1 MPKLTVRFS
10 LMAALCLFTA
20 MIAIGA
26 ALGVFMINRSNHALS
41 LVQDIATETQAINEV
56 YKDTTRAR
64 TSLNRAYSESKEG
77 AQGPSTGNAMENV
90 VKYQDQIRKGR
101 DEFAASAPSSGTD
114 LALRKELI
122 ESVEPMTAAIDEAAA
137 ALRKGDS
144 ATFAAISSKQLAPAG
159 AKFTT
164 LLQKFQKQNTERGE
178 KLIAERDGEYRMV
191 LWLVALGLGVALA
204 MVIGMH
210 VFLRNLVIAPLERA
224 VDLLDGVAH
233 GDLTARVDV
242 QGDNEIGRLMRG
254 IAKMQQSLIEMV
266 GNVRTGAQAIGS
278 AANEVALGNQDLSSR
293 TESQASALEE
303 TAATMEELTSTV
315 QSTADNTMQAR
326 ELVEQASTKAVA
338 GGAVMG
344 QMSETM
350 AAIDASSR
358 KVVDIIGVIDSI
370 AFQTNIL
377 ALNAAVEAAR
387 AGEQGRGFAVVAS
400 EVRTLAQRSASAA
413 KEIKALIDDS
423 VDKVGSGS
431 MLATQAAQAMNEMVT
446 SVGRVT
452 GIVVDIAEASRE
464 QSNGIAQVNQSITQM
479 DEVTQRNAALVEE
492 AAAAT
497 QAMQHE
503 TQNLL
508 NAVSA
513 FKLSND
519 AFAAPA
525 QAAASAPAKPVTVKP
540 ALPRVTTAPAPK
552 APAAKATPPRTQKPA
567 PAKAAAAD
575 EWEEF

>member
-1 MPKLTVRFS
+1 MPKITVRSS
-10 LMAALCLFTA
+10 LMAALCLFAA

-26 ALGVFMINRSNHALS
+26 ALGVFMIKRSNGALS
-41 LVQDIATETQAINEV
+41 LVQDIAMETQAINEV

-64 TSLNRAYSESKEG
+64 TSLNRAYSEFKDG

-90 VKYQDQIRKGR
+90 AKYQDQIRKGR
-101 DEFAASAPSSGTD
+101 DAFAARAPSPGTD

-122 ESVEPMTAAIDEAAA
+122 DSVEPLVVAIDEATAA
-137 ALRKGDS
+137 MRKQDT
-144 ATFAAISSKQLAPAG
+144 ATFAGISSKQLAPAG
-159 AKFTT
+159 AKFTK
-164 LLQKFQKQNTERGE
+164 LLEKFQQQNTERGE
-178 KLIAERDGEYRMV
+178 ALIRERGAEYRLV
-191 LWLVALGLGVALA
+191 LWLVAAGLAGALA
-204 MVIGMH
+204 LVIGMH

-224 VDLLDGVAH
+224 VELLDGVAH
-233 GDLTARVDV
+233 GDLTARVEV
-242 QGDNEIGRLMRG
+242 QGDNEIDRLMRG
-254 IAKMQQSLIEMV
+254 IATMQQSLIDMV
-266 GNVRTGAQAIGS
+266 SNVRTGAQAIG
-278 AANEVALGNQDLSSR
+278 AAAGEVANGNQDLSAR

-303 TAATMEELTSTV
+303 TAATMEELTGTV

-326 ELVEQASTKAVA
+326 ELVEAASMKAAA

-358 KVVDIIGVIDSI
+358 KVVDIIGVIDGI

-400 EVRTLAQRSASAA
+400 EVRTLAQRSAAAA

-446 SVGRVT
+446 SVERVT

-503 TQNLL
+503 TDNLL
-508 NAVSA
+508 GAVSA

-519 AFAAPA
+519 AAAARAPAAAPA
-525 QAAASAPAKPVTVKP
+525 RAPARPAA
-540 ALPRVTTAPAPK
+540 ALPRAAAPVKAAPSQPQARK
-552 APAAKATPPRTQKPA
+552 PVAAKAP
-567 PAKAAAAD
+567 AAD

>member
-26 ALGVFMINRSNHALS
+26 ALGVFMIKRSNEALS
-41 LVQDIATETQAINEV
+41 LVQDIAMETQAINEV

-64 TSLNRAYSESKEG
+64 ASLNRAYSEQKEG
-77 AQGPSTGNAMENV
+77 AQGSSTGDAMENV
-90 VKYQDQIRKGR
+90 RKYQDRIRKGLQ
-101 DEFAASAPSSGTD
+101 EFSADAPSPGTD
-114 LALRKELI
+114 IGLRNELI
-122 ESVEPMTAAIDEAAA
+122 ESVGPMLTAVDGATAALVKQDAA
-137 ALRKGDS
+137 
-144 ATFAAISSKQLAPAG
+144 TYAAISSKGLAPAG
-159 AKFTT
+159 AKFTS
-164 LLQKFQKQNTERGE
+164 LLEKFQKQNTGRGE
-178 KLIAERDGEYRMV
+178 QLMAERNGEYRLV
-191 LWLVALGLGVALA
+191 LWLVAIGLGAALA
-204 MVIGMH
+204 LVIGMH
-210 VFLRNLVIAPLERA
+210 IFLRNLVIAPLERA
-224 VDLLDGVAH
+224 VELLDGVAH

-242 QGDNEIGRLMRG
+242 KGDNEIGRLMGG
-254 IAKMQQSLIEMV
+254 IAKMQQSLIDMV
-266 GNVRTGAQAIGS
+266 SNVRGGAQAIGS
-278 AANEVALGNQDLSSR
+278 AASEVANGNQDLSSR

-315 QSTADNTMQAR
+315 QTTADNTMQAR
-326 ELVEQASTKAVA
+326 ELVEAASTKAAA

-344 QMSETM
+344 QMAETM

-400 EVRTLAQRSASAA
+400 EVRTLAQRSAAA
-413 KEIKALIDDS
+413 AREIKGLIDDS
-423 VDKVGSGS
+423 VDKVGSGT
-431 MLATQAAQAMNEMVT
+431 MLTTQAAQAMNEMVT
-446 SVGRVT
+446 SVERVT
-452 GIVVDIAEASRE
+452 GIVVNIAEASRE

-503 TQNLL
+503 TESLL

-513 FKLSND
+513 FKLSGD
-519 AFAAPA
+519 ATVARRQTQAPLRSPVTPQRA
-525 QAAASAPAKPVTVKP
+525 VTVAPRPAASA
-540 ALPRVTTAPAPK
+540 K
-552 APAAKATPPRTQKPA
+552 AQPQRAQKPA
-567 PAKAAAAD
+567 PAKAPAAD

>member
-10 LMAALCLFTA
+10 LMAALCLFTV

-26 ALGVFMINRSNHALS
+26 ALGVFMINRSNSALS
-41 LVQDIATETQAINEV
+41 LVQDIALETQAINDI
-56 YKDTTRAR
+56 YKDATRVR
-64 TSLNRAYSESKEG
+64 SSLNRAYSESRDG
-77 AQGPSTGNAMENV
+77 GQAATNGSALGNATNYLV
-90 VKYQDQIRKGR
+90 RTRKALA
-101 DEFAASAPSSGTD
+101 DFAAAPPSAGTD
-114 LALRKELI
+114 AQLRNDLI
-122 ESVEPMTAAIDEAAA
+122 AASTRMLDTLDGGIA
-137 ALRKGDS
+137 ALKGNDVAGF
-144 ATFAAISSKQLAPAG
+144 ATINSRDLTPRGAEIS
-159 AKFTT
+159 T
-164 LLQKFQKQNTERGE
+164 LLEKFQKENTERGE
-178 KLIAERDGEYRMV
+178 ALMKERNGEYRMV
-191 LWLVALGLGVALA
+191 LWLVALGLAGALA
-204 MVIGMH
+204 LVVAMH

-224 VDLLDGVAH
+224 VELLDGVAH
-233 GDLTARVDV
+233 GDLTARVEA
-242 QGDNEIGRLMRG
+242 QGNNEIDRLMRG
-254 IAKMQQSLIEMV
+254 IAKMQQSLIDMV
-266 GNVRTGAQAIGS
+266 SNVRTGAQAIGT
-278 AANEVALGNQDLSSR
+278 AASEVAMGNQDLSSR

-326 ELVEQASTKAVA
+326 ELVEAASTKAAA

-358 KVVDIIGVIDSI
+358 KVVDIIGVIDGI

-400 EVRTLAQRSASAA
+400 EVRTLAQRSAAAA
-413 KEIKALIDDS
+413 KEIKALIADS

-431 MLATQAAQAMNEMVT
+431 MLATQAAQAMNEMVA
-446 SVGRVT
+446 SVERVT

-503 TQNLL
+503 TENLL
-508 NAVSA
+508 GAVSA

-519 AFAAPA
+519 VAHAHAHVPA
-525 QAAASAPAKPVTVKP
+525 RASAPAPSKPAV
-540 ALPRVTTAPAPK
+540 ALPRMGTATK
-552 APAAKATPPRTQKPA
+552 APQPRAQKPA
-567 PAKAAAAD
+567 ASKAPAAD

>member
-10 LMAALCLFTA
+10 LMAALCLFTV

-26 ALGVFMINRSNHALS
+26 ALGVFMIKRSNEALS
-41 LVQDIATETQAINEV
+41 LVQKIALETQAINDV
-56 YKDTTRAR
+56 YKDATRVR
-64 TSLNRAYSESKEG
+64 SSLNRAYSEARDGGQVATNGS
-77 AQGPSTGNAMENV
+77 AIGNATN
-90 VKYQDQIRKGR
+90 YLARTRKALADFVAAPPSHGTDVQLR
-101 DEFAASAPSSGTD
+101 NDLAAASTRMLDTLDAG
-114 LALRKELI
+114 I
-122 ESVEPMTAAIDEAAA
+122 A
-137 ALRKGDS
+137 ALKANDVAGF
-144 ATFAAISSKQLAPAG
+144 ATINSRDLTPRGAEIS
-159 AKFTT
+159 T
-164 LLQKFQKQNTERGE
+164 LLEKFQKENTERGE
-178 KLIAERDGEYRMV
+178 ALMQERGGEYRLV
-191 LWLVALGLGVALA
+191 LWLVGLGLAGALTL
-204 MVIGMH
+204 VIGMH

-224 VDLLDGVAH
+224 VELLDGVAH
-233 GDLTARVDV
+233 GDLTARVDA
-242 QGDNEIGRLMRG
+242 QGNNEIDRLMRG

-266 GNVRTGAQAIGS
+266 SNVRTGAQAIGT
-278 AANEVALGNQDLSSR
+278 AANEVAMGNQDLSSR

-326 ELVEQASTKAVA
+326 QLVEAASTKAAA

-413 KEIKALIDDS
+413 REIKALIDDS

-446 SVGRVT
+446 SVERVT

-503 TQNLL
+503 TENLL
-508 NAVSA
+508 GAVSA

-519 AFAAPA
+519 GASAYAAAPKAAPA
-525 QAAASAPAKPVTVKP
+525 RPAI
-540 ALPRVTTAPAPK
+540 ALPRVTAPVKAPVK
-552 APAAKATPPRTQKPA
+552 APQPRAQKLAPGKPAAKAP
-567 PAKAAAAD
+567 AAD